1 MSDKQNLWIFGY
13 GSLIWKVNFPF
24 LRKLP
29 GFIEGYERRFYQG
42 SSDHR
47 GVPEKVRIRTGN
59 QTGKFPAIKSIF
71 MVKNIYVRSL
81 FFPRSRLS
89 LFRVSI
95 FLNRTAKG

>member
-47 GVPEKVRIRTGN
+47 GVPEKVRILTGN

-71 MVKNIYVRSL
+71 MVKNV
-81 FFPRSRLS
+81 FFPRCRLS